1 MRRSLLLVAV
11 LLLAGTLAL
20 RVSRSGAHAASGTA
34 SGAVDGPQFAA
45 DGALMRPEGYR
56 RTWIF
61 LSSGFGMSYSAGT
74 NGNPQFTNVFVN
86 PSSYDYFVAN
96 GKWPDKT
103 MFVLEEYESTSHG
116 SINKSGSYQQKL
128 GGLVVEVKDEN
139 RFSDKWAYFAFG
151 ADKKTTGP
159 IAPPQNACWKCHED
173 NAAVE
178 HTFVQFY
185 PEMLKVARAKGTIK
199 PSVHLEN

>member
-1 MRRSLLLVAV
+1 MRKGLLLVAV
-11 LLLAGTLAL
+11 ALLAGTVAF
-20 RVSRSGAHAASGTA
+20 RATRGGAHASSARA
-34 SGAVDGPQFAA
+34 ADGPQFSS
-45 DGALMRPEGYR
+45 DGSLVRPEGYR

-116 SINKSGSYQQKL
+116 SINKSGSYQQAL
-128 GGLVVEVKDEN
+128 GGLVVEVKDEG
-139 RFSDKWAYFAFG
+139 RYPDKWAYFGFG
-151 ADKKTTGP
+151 GDQKTAQP
-159 IAPPQNACWKCHED
+159 NSPAKNACWKCHED

-185 PEMLKVARAKGTIK
+185 PEMLKIARAKGTIK